1 VNENGSWGNVLI
13 TDWCD
18 DAILRGSNSG
28 VEIYTRPAIL
38 ISHTEVHP
46 SKTRAPMKNRRRGLC
61 LRPQI
66 DLLDDR
72 CLLSGLTPA
81 QVAAAYGLN
90 AITFTGTTVKGDG
103 SGVTI
108 ALIEMYHDPNLA
120 SDLATFD
127 QKYGLPTPTLTVVNL
142 AGTQTNSSWGE
153 EESLDVEWAHAIA
166 PGANILVVEAA
177 PGNTESQQLQ
187 NLMAAVQTA
196 STTPGVAVVSMSWGF
211 PEFSGETAYD
221 KYFTTPGITY
231 VAASGDSP
239 GVEYPA
245 ASPDVVAV
253 GGTTLALSSS
263 GGYGSETAWDD
274 SGGGYSQY
282 EAEPA
287 YQESVQTTG
296 QRSTP
301 DVAFDANPNTGVEIY
316 FTPASGGGGWQTT
329 QQGSWGEVG
338 GTSLGTPAWAAIIAI
353 ADQGRAA
360 GPGSL
365 DGSTQTLPALYAAP
379 SSDFNTVAPA
389 SSSFGG
395 GGGFGYGYGYGA
407 FWSSSLFGD
416 SGLGASAT
424 TSSSSTGANTA
435 TGLGT
440 PIGSALVPYFVS
452 STLTTPPPVTGSGGG
467 TTPTPPPNHV
477 GGGPGHHHR
486 LTHSGS
492 RTVKS
497 GKTHAEAPARA
508 RSRHVKQG
516 SVPKKLS
523 TDRSL
528 RD

>member
-1 VNENGSWGNVLI
+1 
-13 TDWCD
+13 
-18 DAILRGSNSG
+18 
-28 VEIYTRPAIL
+28 
-38 ISHTEVHP
+38 
-46 SKTRAPMKNRRRGLC
+46 MKNRRHGLC

-72 CLLSGLTPA
+72 CLLSGLIPVQLT
-81 QVAAAYGLN
+81 AAYGLN
-90 AITFTGTTVKGDG
+90 AITFSGTTVKRDG

-395 GGGFGYGYGYGA
+395 GGGFGYGYGYGE

-435 TGLGT
+435 TGLGS

-452 STLTTPPPVTGSGGG
+452 STLTTPLTPVTGSGGG
-467 TTPTPPPNHV
+467 TTPTPPPNPV
-477 GGGPGHHHR
+477 GGRPGHHHR

-497 GKTHAEAPARA
+497 SKTHAKAPARA

>member
-1 VNENGSWGNVLI
+1 
-13 TDWCD
+13 
-18 DAILRGSNSG
+18 
-28 VEIYTRPAIL
+28 
-38 ISHTEVHP
+38 
-46 SKTRAPMKNRRRGLC
+46 MKNRRRGLC

-72 CLLSGLTPA
+72 CLLSGLTPS
-81 QVAAAYGLN
+81 QVTAAYGLN
-90 AITFTGTTVKGDG
+90 AITFSSSGKTVNGDG
-103 SGVTI
+103 PGVTI

-127 QKYGLPTPTLTVVNL
+127 QKYGLPTPTLTVDNL

-187 NLMAAVQTA
+187 NLMAAVRTA

-211 PEFSGETAYD
+211 PEFPGETAYD
-221 KYFTTPGITY
+221 SYFATPGITY

-253 GGTTLALSSS
+253 GGTTLTLSSS

-274 SGGGYSQY
+274 SGGGFSQY

-329 QQGSWGEVG
+329 QQGSWEEVG

-353 ADQGRAA
+353 VDQGRA
-360 GPGSL
+360 GSL

-379 SSDFNTVAPA
+379 SSDFHTVAAAP
-389 SSSFGG
+389 SSFGG
-395 GGGFGYGYGYGA
+395 GFGFGYSA
-407 FWSSSLFGD
+407 FWSSSLFGG
-416 SGLGASAT
+416 SSLGASAT

-435 TGLGT
+435 TGLGS
-440 PIGSALVPYFVS
+440 PNGPALVSDLVA
-452 STLTTPPPVTGSGGG
+452 STLTTPLTPVTGSGGG
-467 TTPTPPPNHV
+467 TTPTPTPTPTPPTNP
-477 GGGPGHHHR
+477 GGGGSGHHHHP
-486 LTHSGS
+486 THHGS
-492 RTVKS
+492 RKVQS
-497 GKTHAEAPARA
+497 GKTHTEAPA

>member
-1 VNENGSWGNVLI
+1 
-13 TDWCD
+13 
-18 DAILRGSNSG
+18 
-28 VEIYTRPAIL
+28 
-38 ISHTEVHP
+38 
-46 SKTRAPMKNRRRGLC
+46 MKNRRRGLC

-72 CLLSGLTPA
+72 CLLSSLTPS
-81 QVAAAYGLN
+81 QVTAAYGLN
-90 AITFTGTTVKGDG
+90 AITVKGDG

-127 QKYGLPTPTLTVVNL
+127 QEYGLPTPTLTVDNL

-196 STTPGVAVVSMSWGF
+196 STTRGVAVVSMSWGF
-211 PEFSGETAYD
+211 PELSGETAYD

-253 GGTTLALSSS
+253 GGTTLTLSSS

-274 SGGGYSQY
+274 SGGGFSQY

-329 QQGSWGEVG
+329 QQGSWEEVG

-353 ADQGRAA
+353 ADQGRLA

-379 SSDFNTVAPA
+379 SSDFHTVAPA

-395 GGGFGYGYGYGA
+395 GGGFGYGYGA
-407 FWSSSLFGD
+407 IWSSSWYYGG

-435 TGLGT
+435 TGLGS
-440 PIGSALVPYFVS
+440 PNGPALVSGLVA
-452 STLTTPPPVTGSGGG
+452 STLTTPLTPVTGSGGG
-467 TTPTPPPNHV
+467 TTSPTPTPPTNPV
-477 GGGPGHHHR
+477 GGGSGHHHR
-486 LTHSGS
+486 PTHHGS
-492 RTVKS
+492 RTVNS
-497 GKTHAEAPARA
+497 RKTHAEAPAR
-508 RSRHVKQG
+508 RRHVAQV
-516 SVPKKLS
+516 SVPTKAVGS
-523 TDRSL
+523 DRVFS
-528 RD
+528 

>member
-1 VNENGSWGNVLI
+1 
-13 TDWCD
+13 
-18 DAILRGSNSG
+18 
-28 VEIYTRPAIL
+28 
-38 ISHTEVHP
+38 
-46 SKTRAPMKNRRRGLC
+46 MKNRRRGLC

-72 CLLSGLTPA
+72 CLLSGLIPA
-81 QVAAAYGLN
+81 QVTAAYGLN
-90 AITFTGTTVKGDG
+90 AITFSSSGTTVKGDG

-127 QKYGLPTPTLTVVNL
+127 QEYGLSTSTLTVDNL

-196 STTPGVAVVSMSWGF
+196 STTHGVAVVSMSWGF

-221 KYFTTPGITY
+221 RYFTTPGITY

-253 GGTTLALSSS
+253 GGTTLTLSSS

-301 DVAFDANPNTGVEIY
+301 DVAFDANSDTGVSIY

-329 QQGSWGEVG
+329 QQGSWEEVG

-365 DGSTQTLPALYAAP
+365 DGSTQTLPSLYAAL

-389 SSSFGG
+389 PSSFGG
-395 GGGFGYGYGYGA
+395 GGGFGYGYGYGYGA
-407 FWSSSLFGD
+407 FWSSSLFGG
-416 SGLGASAT
+416 SSLGASAT

-435 TGLGT
+435 TGLGS
-440 PIGSALVPYFVS
+440 PNGPALVSDLVA
-452 STLTTPPPVTGSGGG
+452 STLATPLTPVTGSGGG
-467 TTPTPPPNHV
+467 TTPTPTPPTNPG
-477 GGGPGHHHR
+477 GGGPDIII
-486 LTHSGS
+486 
-492 RTVKS
+492 
-497 GKTHAEAPARA
+497 APPTMAAARSSRA
-508 RSRHVKQG
+508 RPIPKPRHEVGTSSSARCQ
-516 SVPKKLS
+516 
-523 TDRSL
+523 RSCRL
-528 RD
+528 IAA